1 LLEKIQSATKKIVV
15 INGRKLSPTL
25 RMLNEQH
32 SSIKF
37 TSEEEDNGSLPFLDV
52 KVTRTGS
59 CLEFDIYRKPTLRDA
74 FQRRR
79 VILTNTS

>member
-1 LLEKIQSATKKIVV
+1 LLEKIQSATKNFVV

-52 KVTRTGS
+52 KVKLNQKIQKLSLKMSGIT
-59 CLEFDIYRKPTLRDA
+59 ITL
-74 FQRRR
+74 
-79 VILTNTS
+79 V